1 MKKRTRVALFNLF
14 RSAGVLDAWRVL
26 HRNSVV
32 ILMLHGTADPNRPST
47 WTPLRP
53 QISPEYLDWCLKEIG
68 RRYRFISFEEAVGG
82 ITGRSPSTEY
92 GVAITMDD
100 GYRSN
105 IADALPVLKKYGAP
119 ATIFLPA
126 AHIENRVPMWF
137 DRLDYVLQLSDL
149 EGNSFDMGDS
159 VFRFSG
165 DGEGGL
171 ASSYATFRQVIK
183 KRYADEEAFH
193 SKMEEV
199 ITYFERRSGRNLR
212 EIFEGDPWSAL
223 LDWEEIAR
231 HQGRYVQFGSHT
243 MDHSRVSGLKEDAQR
258 HQLFESKRM
267 IEKKTGNPCRYI
279 AYPDGDW
286 SERARNI
293 ALEAGYEAGVTTREG
308 INRTGCDS
316 MTLKRV
322 SLPRTSDKAEL
333 LACVSGLSNALSYR
347 DWMRRGAS
355 I

>member
-1 MKKRTRVALFNLF
+1 LKKKTRVALFNLF

-32 ILMLHGTADPNRPST
+32 ILMLHGTADPDRPST

-53 QISPEYLDWCLKEIG
+53 QISPEYLDWCMKEIG
-68 RRYRFISFEEAVGG
+68 RQYRFISLEEAIGG
-82 ITGRSPSTEY
+82 ITGRRPPTEY
-92 GVAITMDD
+92 GISVTMDD

-149 EGNSFDMGDS
+149 EGNAFDLGDS

-171 ASSYATFRQVIK
+171 AASYAMFREAIK

-199 ITYFERRSGRNLR
+199 IAFFERRSGRNLR
-212 EIFEGDPWSAL
+212 EIFEEDPWSAL
-223 LDWEEIAR
+223 LNWDEIAR
-231 HQGRYVQFGSHT
+231 HQGRCVQFGSHT
-243 MDHSRVSGLKEDAQR
+243 MDHHRVSGLKEDALR
-258 HQLFESKRM
+258 YQLHGS
-267 IEKKTGNPCRYI
+267 KKTIEEKTGASCRYI
-279 AYPDGDW
+279 AYPNGDC
-286 SERARNI
+286 SERARNA
-293 ALEAGYEAGVTTREG
+293 ALEAGYEAGVTTEEG
-308 INRTGCDS
+308 INRIGCDC
-316 MTLKRV
+316 MTLRRI
-322 SLPRTSDKAEL
+322 SLPRTSDASEL
-333 LACVSGLSNALSYR
+333 LAGVSGLSDALS
-347 DWMRRGAS
+347 RRRPRKS
-355 I
+355 